1 MQARTRSTGR
11 EAEVKWVT
19 RHGTGKRSR
28 DVSIRAEQAYYE
40 NRLVNVMMEQSEM
53 DVPDAES
60 LGSGPHS
67 GQV

>member
-1 MQARTRSTGR
+1 M
-11 EAEVKWVT
+11 KWVT
-19 RHGTGKRSR
+19 RHGTGRRSR